1 MKFVIK
7 KNILLENL
15 LNTSKAISS
24 KNLIPILTGIK
35 FDLDEEG
42 LYLSASDSDISI
54 RTFIMKDKITEIVR
68 TGSIV
73 ISGKYIVEIVRKLPD
88 KEIVIEVVDG
98 YNMIVQTEGS
108 EFNLNGIDPEE
119 FPNLDLEE
127 TKNPVVLNP
136 VTFKNIINQTF
147 FATSLSE
154 TRPLL
159 TGLNFKLE
167 EDMLEVIA
175 TDSYRLARKE
185 SNLKGIY
192 ENTVNMVI
200 PSKNLVE
207 LSRIVEDDKENVYM
221 HIFSNKVLFKYKNII
236 FLSRLISGTYP
247 VSSNIIP
254 NEFKIDI
261 ECNYSDLYN
270 MIDRASLLTSD
281 KDKNTIKLELR
292 NKELIISS
300 NSPEIG
306 KVEEKINIEND
317 GNISISFSS
326 KFMLEAIKSFN
337 TEKVHILMNND
348 NSPIIVKSDEEN
360 SLIQLVLPSKT
371 YELSTNLVNK
381 SRQKINLFTFF

>member
-1 MKFVIK
+1 MKFIIK

-35 FDLDEEG
+35 FDLDDSG

-54 RTFIMKDKITEIVR
+54 RTFISRDKIKDVQQ
-68 TGSIV
+68 TGSVV
-73 ISGKYIVEIVRKLPD
+73 ISGKYIVEIIKKLPD
-88 KEIVIEVVDG
+88 SDIVIEVVDG
-98 YNMIVQTEGS
+98 YNMIIQTEGS
-108 EFNLNGIDPEE
+108 EFNLNGINPNE

-127 TKNPVVLNP
+127 TKNPIVLNP
-136 VTFKNIINQTF
+136 VIFKNIINQTF

-159 TGLNFKLE
+159 TGINFKLS
-167 EDMLEVIA
+167 EDVLEVIA
-175 TDSYRLARKE
+175 TDSYRLAKKQIE
-185 SNLKGIY
+185 LKDKY
-192 ENTVNMVI
+192 ENDFNIVI

-207 LSRIVEDDKENVYM
+207 LSRMLEDDKENVYL

-254 NEFKIDI
+254 NDFRIDI
-261 ECNYSDLYN
+261 ECNYNDLYD

-281 KDKNTIKLELR
+281 KDKNTIKLLLKNRELT
-292 NKELIISS
+292 ISS

-306 KVEEKINIEND
+306 KVEEKVAIDND
-317 GNISISFSS
+317 SEICISFSS
-326 KFMLEAIKSFN
+326 KYMLEAIKSFN
-337 TEKVHILMNND
+337 TEKIHILMNND
-348 NSPIIVKSDEEN
+348 NSPIIVKSDTET
-360 SLIQLVLPSKT
+360 SLVQLVLPIKT
-371 YELSTNLVNK
+371 Y
-381 SRQKINLFTFF
+381 